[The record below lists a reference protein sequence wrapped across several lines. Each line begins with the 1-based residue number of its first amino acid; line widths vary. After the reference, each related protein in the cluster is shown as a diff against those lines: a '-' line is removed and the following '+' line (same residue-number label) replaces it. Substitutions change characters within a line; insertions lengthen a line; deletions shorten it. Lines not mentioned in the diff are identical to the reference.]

1 MEIKGRI
8 SSKKMLINYLKESNS
23 LFSRL
28 KDVAQK
34 DSLKEKFGDSISN
47 IEESIKI
54 IDKELSRD
62 EIKILVK
69 QIRQNIKDD
78 KSY

>member
-1 MEIKGRI
+1 MIVEGRV
-8 SSKKMLINYLKESNS
+8 SSKRMLINYLKESNS

-28 KDVAQK
+28 KSVAQK
-34 DSLKEKFGDSISN
+34 DSLKEKFGDSILN
-47 IEESIKI
+47 IEKSIEI
-54 IDKELSRD
+54 IDTELSRD

-78 KSY
+78 KAY

>member
-8 SSKKMLINYLKESNS
+8 SSKEMLINYLKESNS

-47 IEESIKI
+47 IKESIKI